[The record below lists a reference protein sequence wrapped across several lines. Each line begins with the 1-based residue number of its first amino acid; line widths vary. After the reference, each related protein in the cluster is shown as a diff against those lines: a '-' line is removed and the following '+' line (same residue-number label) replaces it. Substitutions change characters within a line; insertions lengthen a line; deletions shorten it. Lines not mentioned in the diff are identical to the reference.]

1 MCLLVQKEKL
11 IQSVIEIE
19 PRNQDRELDALPTTP
34 WAVFKNLYKPVE
46 NI

>member
-1 MCLLVQKEKL
+1 MTKINKFNFTNMCLLVQKEKL

-34 WAVFKNLYKPVE
+34 
-46 NI
+46 